1 MKAVIIKPK
10 SLVVCDYELLVSRN
24 KKLSEVSLLN
34 LEKKHTLTDLQ
45 YKTTKRIEQ
54 ILYCWFRAINSRKIN
69 HLIYGHCQSVYP
81 VFLTLTLPSAQVHDD
96 KYIKRKVFTPFLEE
110 LKRVHKVVHYLYRCE
125 KQKNGNIHFHV
136 IIDKYINVRCLIDCW
151 NRHLQKLSYLSMYQA
166 IWGNKLPHNVDV
178 RRITSL
184 KSLSV
189 YLTKYMV
196 KDSDNH
202 VVMGRKWGCSDR
214 LRLLKYN
221 YELLDSSLK
230 SYIDYLVLSEKAVVH
245 KLDYCD
251 VISFTKKFDYDYDF
265 SYLNRIEMNYYVQL
279 YNELYVYDSVPF
291 ERDLIAVNETVMLN
305 ELNSVANNVQLS
317 LMFDVPIS
325 LEKMSERNY
334 L

>member
-10 SLVVCDYELLVSRN
+10 SLVVCDFELLVSRHR
-24 KKLSEVSLLN
+24 KLSEHSLLN
-34 LEKKHTLTDLQ
+34 LEKKHSLGDLQ

-54 ILYCWFRAINSRKIN
+54 ILYCWFRAIHSRK
-69 HLIYGHCQSVYP
+69 LVPLSLGHCQSVYP
-81 VFLTLTLPSAQVHDD
+81 VFLTLTLPSAQMHGDREL
-96 KYIKRKVFTPFLEE
+96 KRKVFTPFLEE
-110 LKRVHKVVHYLYRCE
+110 LKRVYKVVHYLYRCE
-125 KQKNGNIHFHV
+125 KQKNGNIHFHLIV
-136 IIDKYINVRCLIDCW
+136 DKYINVKCLIECW

-166 IWGNKLPHNVDV
+166 IWGDKLPHNVDV

-196 KDSDNH
+196 KDTDNH
-202 VVMGRKWGCSDR
+202 VVIGRKWGCSDR

-251 VISFTKKFDYDYDF
+251 VISFTKKFDYRCDF
-265 SYLNRIEMNYYVQL
+265 SFLNRIESEFYVQV
-279 YNELYVYDSVPF
+279 YNELYVCDCVPF
-291 ERDLIAVNETVMLN
+291 KRNLIALNETVMLN
-305 ELNSVANNVQLS
+305 ELNDVEPNVQLS
-317 LMFDVPIS
+317 LIFDVPICV
-325 LEKMSERNY
+325 EKMSEIHY